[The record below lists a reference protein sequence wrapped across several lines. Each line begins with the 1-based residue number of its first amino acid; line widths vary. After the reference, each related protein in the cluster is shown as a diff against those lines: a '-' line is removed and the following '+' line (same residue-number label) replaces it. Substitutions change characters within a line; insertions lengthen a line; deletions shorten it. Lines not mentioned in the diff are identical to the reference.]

1 MNLLMGF
8 PLRGTFLCPVKPLL
22 GQSLMPHVKAT
33 MELLSDCILAALTQA
48 TLKGL
53 FPSPSQTEF
62 RFFPTFL
69 QGLLGRVTGLADNLV
84 HKNGSDENKHAHDY
98 FMVKTAHQK

>member
-8 PLRGTFLCPVKPLL
+8 PLGGTFLCPVKPLL

-53 FPSPSQTEF
+53 FPSPS
-62 RFFPTFL
+62 
-69 QGLLGRVTGLADNLV
+69 
-84 HKNGSDENKHAHDY
+84 
-98 FMVKTAHQK
+98 